1 MQTSSHGNVFLRG
14 ADHERDRASAR
25 GVQATDQN
33 PDRATVGRYCRDVV
47 LGAARL
53 RADLTCGESTVGR
66 RSPQTPSID
75 RLTSLPDSVFSKCR
89 RPRHADAHERIY
101 KARRNRCS
109 DGRRNNVHG
118 SGRTRGLGDN
128 DRLSATHNIHGAP
141 IRNRQCARANTFC
154 RFELAKGKT
163 SLTMQPTWRFGE
175 PWKTAGFDLIDERE
189 SQGARSAARA
199 ERVWISQR
207 SEERMI
213 SK

>member
-1 MQTSSHGNVFLRG
+1 MSG
-14 ADHERDRASAR
+14 
-25 GVQATDQN
+25 
-33 PDRATVGRYCRDVV
+33 
-47 LGAARL
+47 
-53 RADLTCGESTVGR
+53 
-66 RSPQTPSID
+66 
-75 RLTSLPDSVFSKCR
+75 
-89 RPRHADAHERIY
+89 IY

-175 PWKTAGFDLIDERE
+175 PWKTAGVDLIDERE